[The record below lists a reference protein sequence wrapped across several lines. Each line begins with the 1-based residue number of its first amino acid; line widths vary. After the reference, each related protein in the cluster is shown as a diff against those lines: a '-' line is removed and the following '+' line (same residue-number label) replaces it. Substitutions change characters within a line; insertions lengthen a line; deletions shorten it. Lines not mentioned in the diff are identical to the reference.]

1 MIKSHKIALLIFT
14 FCLSLTSCKKGHD
27 ETIED
32 TTPFTE
38 ETVQVKPD
46 KIVAKDGTGDYT
58 TVQAA
63 VDAAPVNATKP
74 YVIAIKNGIYKEV
87 ITVPKLK
94 NFLHFQGEDI
104 DKTVLTF
111 DNYAKRLDGNGVEFG
126 TSGSASVFI
135 KATNFKAS
143 NLTIQNTAG
152 IDAGQALAINI
163 GGDLAAFSRCK
174 FLGFQD
180 TYYAADQTTQYLKDC
195 YIAGTVDYMFGGST
209 ALFDNCTIHSLR
221 DGYVTAASTPAGKK
235 YGYVYLNC
243 KLTGVSGT
251 ATVYLGRP
259 WRPNANVVFV
269 NCTMAAHIRPEG
281 WNNWGNTANEAT
293 AFYAEYKSTGPGYQA
308 GKRVAWSKQL
318 TDTELKEYTVEK
330 ILGTWKPF

>member
-1 MIKSHKIALLIFT
+1 MQTIF
-14 FCLSLTSCKKGHD
+14 
-27 ETIED
+27 
-32 TTPFTE
+32 
-38 ETVQVKPD
+38 
-46 KIVAKDGTGDYT
+46 
-58 TVQAA
+58 
-63 VDAAPVNATKP
+63 
-74 YVIAIKNGIYKEV
+74 
-87 ITVPKLK
+87 
-94 NFLHFQGEDI
+94 FL
-104 DKTVLTF
+104 
-111 DNYAKRLDGNGVEFG
+111 NYAKRLDGNGVKFG
-126 TSGSASVFI
+126 TSGSAAVFI
-135 KATNFKAS
+135 NATNFKAS

-163 GGDLAAFSRCK
+163 GGDLAAFSQCK

-221 DGYVTAASTPAGKK
+221 DGYVTAVSTPAGKK

-293 AFYAEYKSTGPGYQA
+293 AFYAEYKSIGPGYQA

-318 TDTELKEYTVEK
+318 SDTEVQEYTVEK